1 MKISNTAVNEMVFR
15 ELKRSRKPIGRLI
28 ETQRNEAKGEGTLLV
43 LGGMIGVGKSSYTKL
58 ISDHLGTEAFY
69 ESVEDNRLLE
79 LFYDKPERY
88 AFPLQVYFLNT
99 RFRDIKKA
107 MKHQNNVLDRSIY
120 EDALFARINFEDG
133 NMSEAEFDCYVSLL
147 DNMMEEIEDREDLP
161 KKRPDLFIYIRAS
174 FDTIEE
180 RIKKRGRP
188 FEQFDNNPE
197 LESYMRK
204 LHGRYDDWV
213 FNHYKAS
220 QVLVIDG
227 DTIDISREE
236 DAKLVIKMV
245 DEALANLERKGV
257 AK

>member
-1 MKISNTAVNEMVFR
+1 MKISQPAVNEMVFR
-15 ELKRSRKPIGRLI
+15 ELNRSREPLGMVV
-28 ETQRNEAKGEGTLLV
+28 ETQRNETKGEGTLLV

-79 LFYDKPERY
+79 LFYANPERY

-107 MKHQNNVLDRSIY
+107 MKHPNNVLDRSIY

-161 KKRPDLFIYIRAS
+161 KKRPDLFVYIRAS
-174 FDTIEE
+174 FETIES

-188 FEQFDNNPE
+188 FEQFDNNPD

-220 QVLVIDG
+220 QVLVING
-227 DTIDISREE
+227 DELDISREE
-236 DAKLVIKMV
+236 DAKLVIEMV
-245 DEALANLERKGV
+245 DEALANLDRKG
-257 AK
+257 ATK